1 MDTPRVEYIDGAHMY
16 PDRKHIYGGIYK
28 LSMHGMIGYG
38 INPDYLRASCKHDD
52 ILIIVV
58 ERGKS
63 IQTTKIL
70 GCLTAIIHNSRCIE
84 INNIGTR
91 SHHGGIGTNLMH
103 HLLEVSRH
111 CGFSVCVLKSLVS
124 AMIFYFKSGFVY
136 LGTSKSILGEA
147 EPVFAINLNQT
158 IPERPHLQRQNSTEL
173 VTLDTRSLQE
183 IEKELEPF
191 PIPRNIPL
199 ERYIRDIG
207 RLDEG
212 EPWDFLYKVFHTKL
226 GLVSN
231 KDDVDANRL
240 SSSALGHLPSSAL
253 GHVTRKELNL
263 NFGDATGRSR
273 GRSGSRGRARS
284 GRSGSGSGS
293 RRTKSLRPKGNVPNP
308 VATFLNKSIRRP
320 NKRRH
325 TKNHTKG
332 TKSHTIFQM
341 V

>member
-16 PDRKHIYGGIYK
+16 PDRKHIYGGIYN

-52 ILIIVV
+52 ILIIAV

-63 IQTTKIL
+63 IQTTKIV

-111 CGFSVCVLKSLVS
+111 CGFSVCILKSLVP

-147 EPVFAINLNQT
+147 EPVFAINLNQS
-158 IPERPHLQRQNSTEL
+158 IPQRPHLQRQNSTEL
-173 VTLDTRSLQE
+173 VSLDARSLQE

-207 RLDEG
+207 RLEQG
-212 EPWDFLYKVFHTKL
+212 EPWEFLYKVFHTKL

-231 KDDVDANRL
+231 KDGVASPHGQHSLRGHHGEHAANR
-240 SSSALGHLPSSAL
+240 SHRSHRSPRTPRTPRTSRTHSKSHKSKSLG
-253 GHVTRKELNL
+253 KKI
-263 NFGDATGRSR
+263 
-273 GRSGSRGRARS
+273 
-284 GRSGSGSGS
+284 
-293 RRTKSLRPKGNVPNP
+293 KSLRPLGMVPNP
-308 VATFLNKSIRRP
+308 VATFLNKTI
-320 NKRRH
+320 K
-325 TKNHTKG
+325 
-332 TKSHTIFQM
+332 KSRQRVSPRASPKHYALNIL
-341 V
+341 

>member
-1 MDTPRVEYIDGAHMY
+1 MHTPRVEYIDGAHMY
-16 PDRKHIYGGIYK
+16 PDRKHIYGGIYN
-28 LSMHGMIGYG
+28 LSTQGMIGYG

-52 ILIIVV
+52 ILIIAV

-103 HLLEVSRH
+103 HLLEASRH
-111 CGFSVCVLKSLVS
+111 CGFSVCILKSLVS

-173 VTLDTRSLQE
+173 VTLDSRSLQE
-183 IEKELEPF
+183 IEEELEPF

-231 KDDVDANRL
+231 KDGVASPHGQHDQLAANRN
-240 SSSALGHLPSSAL
+240 SRTPRTHSKGHKSKSLG
-253 GHVTRKELNL
+253 KKI
-263 NFGDATGRSR
+263 
-273 GRSGSRGRARS
+273 
-284 GRSGSGSGS
+284 
-293 RRTKSLRPKGNVPNP
+293 KSLRPLGMVPNP
-308 VATFLNKSIRRP
+308 VATFLNKTI
-320 NKRRH
+320 KRSRQRSSPRASPRASPRH
-325 TKNHTKG
+325 YASPRASARGSPRSSPRHYALN
-332 TKSHTIFQM
+332 IL
-341 V
+341 